1 MPGTHHDTHIHGLAW
16 HTHRGNKS
24 IDPKSKIIILLI
36 NSIFLTFLISFEL
49 LLLFFILLLCLN
61 IYYKANF
68 FSILKKS
75 LITVPLLFSLVLL
88 IFLAY
93 PDSGNLTLGH
103 TIVHF
108 SRIELVFFYF
118 LKTLLFVYNSLLL
131 IESEDSFLE
140 VIYAFDSLKMPKIL
154 IIVLLF
160 MYRSTIDLQIEAKRM
175 IEARYIRSYGK
186 KLRSN
191 IETYKVIAYMIGGL
205 LTRSLLRNEL
215 RREALLSR
223 GFTGELYHNQIQWSF
238 QGLRLLWLILIFN
251 ILILFT
257 VTVKFIPYGVIT

>member
-1 MPGTHHDTHIHGLAW
+1 MPGTHHNTHIHGLAW
-16 HTHRGNKS
+16 HTHRGNKA
-24 IDPKSKIIILLI
+24 IDSKSKIFILLV

-49 LLLFFILLLCLN
+49 LVLFFILLLGLN
-61 IYYKANF
+61 LLYKANF

-75 LITVPLLFSLVLL
+75 LIIVPLLLSLVLL

-103 TIVHF
+103 TIVHY
-108 SRIELVFFYF
+108 SRIELVVFYF
-118 LKTLLFVYNSLLL
+118 SKTLLFVYNSLLL
-131 IESEDSFLE
+131 VESEDSFLDI
-140 VIYAFDSLKMPKIL
+140 IYAFDSLKMPKIL
-154 IIVLLF
+154 VLILLF

-215 RREALLSR
+215 RREALVSR
-223 GFTGELYHNQIQWSF
+223 GFTGELYHNQISWTF
-238 QGLRLLWLILIFN
+238 QGLRLLWLILIAN
-251 ILILFT
+251 IVILFT
-257 VTVKFIPYGVIT
+257 VTLKFLPFGVIV